1 MYDAFTT
8 DLEKDNAAEA
18 EKQKSHEELMATKKS
33 ELATLEA
40 TLETT
45 ELNAAAATKTL
56 ADSKETLDDTK
67 ETLETDET
75 FFADS
80 KEACQTKASIW
91 AERTRLRTEELSG
104 MQQAIAILSSP
115 EAKKTFESATT
126 TFLQLSSVD
135 SDDRMKAYGRV
146 KDMATTYHS
155 LSLAKIAVAIKTN
168 GHFDKI
174 IAMIDTMIG
183 LMRKE
188 EAEDIKHR
196 DRGEMKQNAN
206 QNARDDLDAEITK
219 AKAAITR
226 MGNNKDDLKKNL
238 KAIEDEITATK
249 KSLSDLLDMRN
260 KDEKD
265 FKQALKDDT
274 KAVGLIT
281 QAIGFLN
288 KFYADNKVKL
298 LQKQAEPEYAKDP
311 DKAPDTSFDDA
322 NYGGAKSQTG
332 GVVAILEMLKDDLMK
347 EIKTGKA
354 AEAQSQVDYVKDRDA
369 LQDTMDSQLKKKSD
383 VESALADLGSKIEDA
398 EEEKGNKDSDL
409 AAEKQVQK
417 SLDTDCAWVK
427 STFDKRRKK
436 RKLEMDGLVEAK
448 DFLAGVDSGDA
459 VLPPAQN

>member
-1 MYDAFTT
+1 MKTHQTALSAAQVANNPFGDYAPQSTQIQGILKGMYDAFTT

-56 ADSKETLDDTK
+56 ADSKEPLDDTK

-80 KEACQTKASIW
+80 KEACQTKAAIW

-104 MQQAIAILSSP
+104 MAQAIAIMSSP

-135 SDDRMKAYGRV
+135 TDDRMKAYGRV
-146 KDMATTYHS
+146 KEMATTYHS

-196 DRGEMKQNAN
+196 DRCERKQNAN

-226 MGNNKDDLKKNL
+226 MGNNKDELNKNL
-238 KAIEDEITATK
+238 DATK
-249 KSLSDLLDMRN
+249 KEIDSTKKAMADLLDMRN

-274 KAVGLIT
+274 NAVALIT

-288 KFYADNKVKL
+288 KFYEDNKQAL
-298 LQKQAEPEYAKDP
+298 LQTHRQPEYKNDP
-311 DKAPDTSFDDA
+311 DKAPETSFKDG
-322 NYGGAKSQTG
+322 NYGGRSSETG
-332 GVVAILEMLKDDLMK
+332 GVVAIL
-347 EIKTGKA
+347 
-354 AEAQSQVDYVKDRDA
+354 
-369 LQDTMDSQLKKKSD
+369 
-383 VESALADLGSKIEDA
+383 
-398 EEEKGNKDSDL
+398 
-409 AAEKQVQK
+409 
-417 SLDTDCAWVK
+417 
-427 STFDKRRKK
+427 
-436 RKLEMDGLVEAK
+436 
-448 DFLAGVDSGDA
+448 
-459 VLPPAQN
+459 